1 MWSVGY
7 RTVNRRQ
14 GDKASR
20 CRVCKQQTIKM
31 HVTEKKIMSILW
43 LIPIPLDKAY
53 FEICSGCKA
62 RVRVIVN
69 PELIDA

>member
-1 MWSVGY
+1 MWSVSY

-14 GDKASR
+14 GDKTSQ
-20 CRVCKQQTIKM
+20 CRVCKQETTKI

-43 LIPIPLDKAY
+43 LIPIPLGKEY

-69 PELIDA
+69 PELIDS